1 MEHKKIIEEMKIT
14 FILIQILIFILV
26 PIFIFILVLNFIFI
40 LILRCHSH
48 FHPYPYFN
56 SFNYHNFNSH

>member
-1 MEHKKIIEEMKIT
+1 MKIT

-48 FHPYPYFN
+48 FHPYPC
-56 SFNYHNFNSH
+56 FNYHNFNSH